1 MTVQELI
8 DELMKVED
16 KSKGVFIDNPYF
28 DNEYFDKGCFEI
40 DEIENFEDDVTIW
53 VK

>member
-8 DELMKVED
+8 DKLMEIAD
-16 KSKGVFIDNPYF
+16 KSKEVVINNPYF
-28 DNEYFDKGCFEI
+28 DKEYYEI

-53 VK
+53 IK

>member
-8 DELMKVED
+8 DKLMKIED
-16 KSKGVFIDNPYF
+16 KSKGVIIDNPYF
-28 DNEYFDKGCFEI
+28 DKEYLEI

>member
-8 DELMKVED
+8 DKLMEIAD
-16 KSKGVFIDNPYF
+16 KSKDVTINNPI
-28 DNEYFDKGCFEI
+28 FDKEYYEI
-40 DEIENFEDDVTIW
+40 DEIENFEDDDVTIW

>member
-8 DELMKVED
+8 DKLMEIAD
-16 KSKGVFIDNPYF
+16 KSKEVVIDNPYF
-28 DNEYFDKGCFEI
+28 DKDYFEI

-53 VK
+53 IK

>member
-8 DELMKVED
+8 DKLMKIED
-16 KSKGVFIDNPYF
+16 KSKGVIIDNPYF
-28 DNEYFDKGCFEI
+28 DEVYLEI
-40 DEIENFEDDVTIW
+40 NEIENFEDDVIIW

>member
-8 DELMKVED
+8 DKLMEIAD
-16 KSKGVFIDNPYF
+16 KSKEVIIDNPYF
-28 DNEYFDKGCFEI
+28 DKEYFKI

>member
-16 KSKGVFIDNPYF
+16 KSKGVVIDNPYF
-28 DNEYFDKGCFEI
+28 DKVYLEI

>member
-8 DELMKVED
+8 DELMEVED
-16 KSKGVFIDNPYF
+16 KSKEVTINNPYF
-28 DNEYFDKGCFEI
+28 EKEYYEI
-40 DEIENFEDDVTIW
+40 DEIENFEDDDVTIW

>member
-8 DELMKVED
+8 DKLMEIAD
-16 KSKGVFIDNPYF
+16 KSKEVIIDNPYF
-28 DNEYFDKGCFEI
+28 DIYCTYLEI
-40 DEIENFEDDVTIW
+40 DEIENFEDGVTIW

>member
-8 DELMKVED
+8 DELMEIED
-16 KSKGVFIDNPYF
+16 KSNEVVIDNPYF
-28 DNEYFDKGCFEI
+28 EVYLEI
-40 DEIENFEDDVTIW
+40 DEIENFEDGVIIL

>member
-8 DELMKVED
+8 NRLIEIAG
-16 KSKGVFIDNPYF
+16 KSKEVVIDNPYF
-28 DNEYFDKGCFEI
+28 DKVYLEI
-40 DEIENFEDDVTIW
+40 DEIENFEDCVTIW

>member
-8 DELMKVED
+8 DKLMEIAD
-16 KSKGVFIDNPYF
+16 KSKDVTINNPYF
-28 DNEYFDKGCFEI
+28 DKEYYEI
-40 DEIENFEDDVTIW
+40 DEIENFEVDDVTIW